1 MKVEAELRVEWMEL
15 DEALEVLT
23 RRIAL
28 IGNHLRFCEVL
39 ADPEALE
46 AARDDALARMDRLMT
61 RMRAVE
67 GQLLQAGRA
76 ARSGFKGVAAVPAN
90 L

>member
-1 MKVEAELRVEWMEL
+1 MNETATKIPV
-15 DEALEVLT
+15 T
-23 RRIAL
+23 RAAVVVGL
-28 IGNHLRFCEVL
+28 QAGP
-39 ADPEALE
+39 APEALE

>member
-46 AARDDALARMDRLMT
+46 
-61 RMRAVE
+61 